1 MTNTHAS
8 SDTHDRAGH
17 AAPPDE
23 ADFPFMRRAFALAL
37 EAEARGDLPVGALV
51 TLGGEVIA
59 EAGNAVLV
67 PTYHP
72 GRHAETEALRRV
84 PAGLWPRGREM
95 TVYTTLE
102 PCVMCAGALLLHCVG
117 RVVYGARDPLGGAG
131 VLLACLPEYY
141 ASGAGVPRWDGP
153 LMPELCDPLLR
164 RVVERFDSLP
174 CGKNNF

>member
-1 MTNTHAS
+1 MTNTHTS
-8 SDTHDRAGH
+8 SDTRDRAGH

-23 ADFPFMRRAFALAL
+23 ADFRLMRRAVGLAL
-37 EAEARGDLPVGALV
+37 EAEARGDLPVGAVV

-102 PCVMCAGALLLHCVG
+102 PCVMCAGAALLHGVG
-117 RVVYGARDPLGGAG
+117 RVVFGARDTAGGAGALLANLPAYYEGGAG
-131 VLLACLPEYY
+131 VPLW
-141 ASGAGVPRWDGP
+141 VGP

-164 RVVERFDSLP
+164 RVLERFDALP
-174 CGKNNF
+174 CGRSNF